1 MCKVF
6 KIKTKTGLVTETT
19 DQEIV
24 KCLMDNYN
32 GELTITVNKQKKT
45 QHNHIFTVDEDMGA
59 TVRENSCIISKV

>member
-1 MCKVF
+1 MCTVC

-24 KCLMDNYN
+24 KCLMDNYD

-45 QHNHIFTVDEDMGA
+45 
-59 TVRENSCIISKV
+59 